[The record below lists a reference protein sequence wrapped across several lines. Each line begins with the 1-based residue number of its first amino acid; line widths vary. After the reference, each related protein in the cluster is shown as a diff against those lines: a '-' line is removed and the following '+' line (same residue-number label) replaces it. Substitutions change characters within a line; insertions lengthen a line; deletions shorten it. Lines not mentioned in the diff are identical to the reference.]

1 MGSRG
6 GAPVVIPAR
15 IAGQPVRERRMRE
28 EGEGADARARAVSG
42 GAGSACERRGD
53 AVSWAARCG
62 SELGRGDL
70 LG

>member
-1 MGSRG
+1 
-6 GAPVVIPAR
+6 VIPAG
-15 IAGQPVRERRMRE
+15 IAVQPVRERRTRE
-28 EGEGADARARAVSG
+28 EGEGADAWARAVSG
-42 GAGSACERRGD
+42 GAGSACGRRRD